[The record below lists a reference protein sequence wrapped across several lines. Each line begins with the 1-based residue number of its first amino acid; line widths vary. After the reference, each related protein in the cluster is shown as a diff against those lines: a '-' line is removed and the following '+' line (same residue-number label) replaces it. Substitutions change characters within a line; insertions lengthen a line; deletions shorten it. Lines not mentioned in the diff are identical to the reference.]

1 LTDRRAKLLCEALK
15 LSLRTGKRPTLPAGG
30 DLLWSWFLELHATR
44 SYGPNGPNAISF
56 VEIGAYLE
64 LLRIPAQP
72 HHIQIVRAMD
82 AAYMEHAFAGKGG
95 ATSGTSKQLSSDL
108 SPDSFDAIFG

>member
-44 SYGPNGPNAISF
+44 SYGPAGPNAISF
-56 VEIGAYLE
+56 AEIGAYLE
-64 LLRIPAQP
+64 LLQIPAQP
-72 HHIQIVRAMD
+72 HHVRILRAMD
-82 AAYMEHAFAGKGG
+82 AEYLEHAFAGKGG
-95 ATSGTSKQLSSDL
+95 ATGATSRQPQSDL
-108 SPDSFDAIFG
+108 TADGFDAIFG